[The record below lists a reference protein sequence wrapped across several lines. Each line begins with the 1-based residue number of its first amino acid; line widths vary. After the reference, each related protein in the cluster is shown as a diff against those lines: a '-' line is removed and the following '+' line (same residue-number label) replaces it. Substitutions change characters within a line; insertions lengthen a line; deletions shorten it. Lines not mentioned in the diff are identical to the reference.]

1 MSREREHREGLA
13 PVINI
18 NGSARRRKIM
28 QQFKKLN
35 GVVGRFWSASR
46 QVIRVSVGQ
55 LLIIALCCGSAL
67 SQTLTAKSS
76 EDNRPVVFAAKPG
89 PVVSRKPR
97 PVFAARVQATSL
109 LPGQS
114 ITQLADGRSLLIGG
128 EVDNQGVDTVS
139 ISDARTGAPI
149 ELKARLHY
157 ARAWHSAT
165 LLPDGTVLVLG
176 GIGKN
181 DAILKSAEI
190 FDPKTQIV
198 TLLTTPGN
206 MAKAYHTAT
215 LLTDG
220 QVLITGGVGETLL
233 WDFTTKTFRTLPEKP
248 RASRQ
253 KHKAT
258 LLYDGNVLLEGGD
271 DDNGKRVTIAELFS
285 TNIGTFN
292 FSSISSAQLEHTTPF
307 LSGSFPADGATDI
320 SPDSLLALRFAKPLR
335 VETLTFQAVILT
347 GPRGRIDSRIVP
359 AEGGRLAFITPTVPL
374 DQGTTYTVSIG
385 DALDESGTT
394 ITAGAV
400 SFTTKGSSESGLA
413 NSDGED
419 WIPNTGNLKGDWR
432 SNRPDSPWQQLPPL
446 EAAPGVTA
454 LAGQILLLNGNPLDH
469 VSLRLGTAST
479 YSDRTGRFLLTDL
492 TPGRHVLMVDGR
504 SASRGGKT
512 YGIFKIGVEI
522 AVNRTNALSFKIWM
536 PRLDTRN
543 TITVS
548 VPTTKDVAIT
558 TPFIPGLE
566 VHIPSGAIVR
576 DVDGQTANKISIT
589 PIPVDRPPFPLPSSV
604 NVPVFFTV
612 QPGGAQVIPPRARVI
627 YPNYAGAAPGSRVD
641 FWNYDPAARGWYIY
655 GKGSVTPDGKQ
666 VVPDPGVVIYEFTG
680 FMIGSGGNPPGNGP
694 NAGSGPD
701 AGDGDP
707 VDLGTGLFV
716 LKKTDIY
723 LPDTMPII
731 LRRTYRPGD
740 NASRAFGIG
749 SSHPYDIFL
758 WSVNNYQE
766 TDLIL
771 PDGGRIHYVRISPG
785 TSYTDAVY
793 EHTTTPSA
801 FYKSRISWNGN
812 GWDLKLKDGTVYVFP
827 DFSPLKSIRDRYGN
841 QITITRSGGNSG
853 NITQLTSPNGRWLQ
867 FLYDGNRVTQAKDNT
882 GRTVNYT
889 YDTSG
894 RLATVTDPKGGVT
907 QYTYDASNR
916 MFTIRDAR
924 NIVFLTNQYD
934 GSGRVTLQTQADGS
948 TYQFA
953 YSVDGNGKVTQTDVT
968 DPRGNVRRANFNSD
982 GYITSDTR
990 ALGLPEQQTRTYERQ
1005 AGTNLVL
1012 SVLDPMSRKTAVTYD
1027 VMGNATSITR
1037 LADTAQAVS
1046 TTYTYESLFN
1056 QLSSVTDPLGHTTV
1070 YGYDFKGSLTT
1081 ITDQLGNQ
1089 STMGYNNA
1097 GQVINITDP
1106 LQNTSQ
1112 LTYDGGDLVAITN
1125 PLGKRVNR
1133 FIDAAGRLTAI
1144 TSALGT
1150 LTRYEYDNVNQHTRI
1165 TDPLQG
1171 ATVLSYDPNGNL
1183 SSVTDANGNVTSYIY
1198 SNMDRLL
1205 TRRNPLLQD
1214 ENYQYD
1220 LNGNRTQVTDHK
1232 GQVKIYTYD
1241 ALNRL
1246 TQITYADNST
1256 STFTYNTANRVIQA
1270 ADSVGG
1276 TISYTYDNLDR
1287 VTSQTTPLGTVS
1299 YTYDA
1304 AGRRTSMTVVG
1315 QPTINYGYDN
1325 ANHLTQITRGSSTVT
1340 FAYDENGRRTSLTLP
1355 NSVETQY
1362 TYDNASRITAI
1373 TYQRD
1378 SVTLGNLTY
1387 EYDAVG
1393 RRTKIGGSYARTSLP
1408 QPLASSTHN
1417 ARNQLTQRGAQ
1428 TLTYDANGNL
1438 LSDGVRTYTW
1448 NARDQLITS
1457 SGPSTASFQYDV
1469 FGRRIAKTIAGSS
1482 VNYLYD
1488 GRNVIQELVG
1498 TTPSANVLTAAI
1510 DEVFSRTDSSASFC
1524 LLTAGLNS
1532 VIGLTDSSG
1541 VEQTQYS
1548 YEPFGAT
1555 TLTGAANTNSFQYTS
1570 RENDL
1575 TGLYYYRAR
1584 YYSPL
1589 LQRFISEDPIGF
1601 SSGDTNLYAYVGND
1615 PINLSD
1621 PLGLQHQEHRP
1632 GDPVPPPEVTP
1643 GEIAK
1648 GEIVKGVGELAG
1660 SRALPIIGGLADVAP
1675 GIYYYSEKTNEKHRQ
1690 MRDICCSTKQGCCS
1704 DFPPEPGD
1712 PNNPDP
1718 SSPTGPGTPG
1728 YPGPGSGGSPGGPGR
1743 KNQ

>member
-1 MSREREHREGLA
+1 
-13 PVINI
+13 
-18 NGSARRRKIM
+18 M

-35 GVVGRFWSASR
+35 GVVGRFWSR
-46 QVIRVSVGQ
+46 QAIRVFISQ
-55 LLIIALCCGSAL
+55 LLIMVLCFGSAI
-67 SQTLTAKSS
+67 SQTLRAKSS
-76 EDNRPVVFAAKPG
+76 ENVRPVVLSAKPG

-97 PVFAARVQATSL
+97 PPFAARVQAISL

-114 ITQLADGRSLLIGG
+114 ITQLPDGRSLLIGG
-128 EVDNQGVDTVS
+128 ELDNQGVDTVS

-149 ELKARLHY
+149 ELKARLHQ

-181 DAILKSAEI
+181 GAILRSAEI

-233 WDFTTKTFRTLPEKP
+233 WDFVTKTFRTLPEKP
-248 RASRQ
+248 KASRQ

-271 DDNGKRVTIAELFS
+271 DDNGKQVTIADLFS
-285 TNIGTFN
+285 TNTGSFN
-292 FSSISSAQLEHTTPF
+292 FSSISSAQLEQTTPF

-320 SPDSLLALRFAKPLR
+320 SPDSLLALRFSKPLR
-335 VETLTFQAVILT
+335 VETLNFQTVILT
-347 GPRGRIDSRIVP
+347 GPRGKIDARIVP
-359 AEGGRLAFITPTVPL
+359 AEGGRLAFITAALPL

-385 DALDESGTT
+385 DALDESGTN

-400 SFTTKGSSESGLA
+400 SFTTKGSSEPGSA

-419 WIPNTGNLKGDWR
+419 WIPNTGNLNGDWR
-432 SNRPDSPWQQLPPL
+432 SNRPDSPWQQLPSL

-469 VSLRLGTAST
+469 VTLQLGTAST
-479 YSDRTGRFLLTDL
+479 YSDRTGRFLLTGL
-492 TPGRHVLMVDGR
+492 TPGHHVLMVDGR
-504 SASRGGKT
+504 SASRGEKT

-522 AVNRTNALSFKIWM
+522 AVNRTNALSFNIWM

-548 VPTTKDVAIT
+548 APTTKDTAIT
-558 TPFIPGLE
+558 TPHIPGLE

-612 QPGGAQVIPPRARVI
+612 QPGAAQVIPPRARVI
-627 YPNYAGAAPGSRVD
+627 YPNYAGAAPGTRVD
-641 FWNYDPAARGWYIY
+641 FWNYDPAVRGWYVY

-680 FMIGSGGNPPGNGP
+680 FMIGSGGNPAGNGP
-694 NAGSGPD
+694 NDGSGAD

-723 LPDTMPII
+723 LPDTVPII

-740 NASRAFGIG
+740 NAARAFGIG
-749 SSHPYDIFL
+749 STHPYDIFL

-785 TSYTDAVY
+785 TGYSDAVY
-793 EHTTTPSA
+793 EHTTTPGV

-812 GWDLKLKDGTVYVFP
+812 GWDLKLKDGTVFVFP

-841 QITITRSGGNSG
+841 QLTITRSGGNSG

-867 FLYDGNRVTQAKDNT
+867 FTYDTGNRVSQAKDNT

-889 YDTSG
+889 YDPSG
-894 RLATVTDPKGGVT
+894 RLATVTDPNGGIT

-916 MFTIRDAR
+916 MLTIRDAR

-953 YSVDGNGKVTQTDVT
+953 YSVDGNGKITQTDVT
-968 DPRGNVRRANFNSD
+968 DPRGTVRRATFNSN
-982 GYITSDTR
+982 GYLTSNTK

-1012 SVLDPMSRKTAVTYD
+1012 SVLDPMSRKTALTYD

-1046 TTYTYESLFN
+1046 TAYTYEPLYN

-1070 YGYDFKGSLTT
+1070 YGRDFKGSLTT

-1097 GQVINITDP
+1097 GQVVSITDA

-1125 PLGKRVNR
+1125 PLGKKVNR
-1133 FIDAAGRLTAI
+1133 FIDAAGRLAAI

-1150 LTRYEYDNVNQHTRI
+1150 LTRYDYDSLGQRTRI
-1165 TDPLQG
+1165 TNPLQG
-1171 ATVLSYDPNGNL
+1171 TTVLSYDANGNP

-1198 SNMDRLL
+1198 NNMDRLL

-1220 LNGNRTQVTDHK
+1220 LNGNRTQVTDQK
-1232 GQVKIYTYD
+1232 GQVTTYAYD

-1256 STFTYNTANRVIQA
+1256 STFTYNAANRVTQA

-1304 AGRRTSMTVVG
+1304 AGRRTSMTVAG
-1315 QPTINYGYDN
+1315 QSPINYSYDN

-1340 FAYDENGRRTSLTLP
+1340 FAYDANGRRTSLTLP
-1355 NSVETQY
+1355 NGVVTQY
-1362 TYDNASRITAI
+1362 TYDNASRMTAI
-1373 TYQRD
+1373 TYQRN

-1387 EYDAVG
+1387 EHDAVG

-1408 QPLASSTHN
+1408 QSLASSTHN

-1438 LSDGVRTYTW
+1438 LSDGVTTYTW
-1448 NARDQLITS
+1448 NARNQLIST
-1457 SGPSTASFQYDV
+1457 SGPGAASFQYDV
-1469 FGRRIAKTIAGSS
+1469 FGRRIAKTVAGSS

-1488 GRNVIQELVG
+1488 GRNVIQELAG
-1498 TTPSANVLTAAI
+1498 TTPSANMLTAAI

-1555 TLTGAANTNSFQYTS
+1555 TLTGAANANSFQYTS

-1584 YYSPL
+1584 YYSPM

-1621 PLGLQHQEHRP
+1621 PRGLQQEERRP
-1632 GDPVPPPEVTP
+1632 GEPVRPPEVSP
-1643 GEIAK
+1643 GEIVRSHVVEGIAEHA
-1648 GEIVKGVGELAG
+1648 GGPISGPLLGVA
-1660 SRALPIIGGLADVAP
+1660 GGLGDVAP
-1675 GIYYYSEKTNEKHRQ
+1675 GVFYIVEKKNQDLRDQ
-1690 MRDICCSTKQGCCS
+1690 RDICCQMKMGCCS
-1704 DFPPEPGD
+1704 DFPPAPPD

-1718 SSPTGPGTPG
+1718 SSPTGPG
-1728 YPGPGSGGSPGGPGR
+1728 GSGGGNGGTPGGPGR